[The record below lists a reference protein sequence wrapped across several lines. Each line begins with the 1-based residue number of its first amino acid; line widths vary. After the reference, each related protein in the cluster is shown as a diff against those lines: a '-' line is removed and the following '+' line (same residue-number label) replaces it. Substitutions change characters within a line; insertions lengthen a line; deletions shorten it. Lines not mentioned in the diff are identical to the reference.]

1 MHEDHFTSELTTGK
15 DRPPTT
21 ELARWHENLATRCL
35 CAMQVAQTTQERR
48 VTLRPT
54 IVTRWILFIVI
65 CQVIVIGVFF
75 GLPHS
80 PMASLLLAKTKS
92 GLLAGALITD
102 LGEATMALSLYGLI
116 ARPLGLHVPIIGR
129 RDDRMWR
136 VILGLSALLVVVI
149 VTWVRNPG
157 LTLESGFPLHW
168 DFVVSGPEM
177 LVVAICEEYVFR
189 GVMLTLAVRRWGTVR
204 GILLSSLVFAAFHW
218 GLLTFHSEFL
228 ASPHRDLLP
237 YLYLFLYQFLI
248 PTLSLFI
255 SGLCFSYIYLRSGT
269 LIWPIATHWMLDY
282 STWNPTTT
290 TGYWVSQA
298 LILASGILAAEILH
312 FHRTGRL
319 FGLRLRAT
327 RGSQLTASGHT
338 DNHTGDAEDA

>member
-1 MHEDHFTSELTTGK
+1 M
-15 DRPPTT
+15 
-21 ELARWHENLATRCL
+21 
-35 CAMQVAQTTQERR
+35 
-48 VTLRPT
+48 RPT
-54 IVTRWILFIVI
+54 VATRWILFTLI

-102 LGEATMALSLYGLI
+102 LGEATVALCLYGLI
-116 ARPLGLHVPIIGR
+116 ARPLGVHVPIIGR

-168 DFVVSGPEM
+168 DFVVSGPNM

-189 GVMLTLAVRRWGTVR
+189 GVMLTLAVRRWGAVR
-204 GILLSSLVFAAFHW
+204 GILLASLVFAAFHW
-218 GLLTFHSEFL
+218 AFLLSSSGFL
-228 ASPHRDLLP
+228 ASPLRYQFP
-237 YLYLFLYQFLI
+237 YLYLFTTEVLI
-248 PTLSLFI
+248 RMLNIFVT
-255 SGLCFSYIYLRSGT
+255 GLALSYIYLRSRA
-269 LIWPIATHWMLDY
+269 LIWPIATHWVSDY
-282 STWNPTTT
+282 ATWNPTTT
-290 TGYWVSQA
+290 TGYWVSQG
-298 LILASGILAAEILH
+298 LILTSGILVAEILH

-319 FGLRLRAT
+319 FGLQLRET
-327 RGSQLTASGHT
+327 QSSRLTASGHT
-338 DNHTGDAEDA
+338 DNHTGDVEDA